1 MYTIRKK
8 VTMSEFEIR
17 ITPEEGMLKEFIH
30 TFKGSLDLRLWMSL
44 IQEELVELRAEDY
57 GTAAHLKELCD
68 VMYVYNGM
76 MLTTPKFAGDLISEE
91 ELAKINEG
99 IDKARESITMYF
111 NLYTSEV
118 VGEAFTRVHKSNMS
132 KLGRDGKPIFR
143 EDGKVLKGPDYKE
156 PDLSD
161 LIIAKKD

>member
-1 MYTIRKK
+1 MYTTRKK
-8 VTMSEFEIR
+8 VTMSEVTKT

-30 TFKGSLDLRLWMSL
+30 TFKGSLDLRLWMTL
-44 IQEELVELRAEDY
+44 IEEELVELRAEDY
-57 GTAAHLKELCD
+57 GTPAHLKELCD

-76 MLTTPKFAGDLISEE
+76 MLTIPKFAGDLISEE
-91 ELAKINEG
+91 ELEKINETN
-99 IDKARESITMYF
+99 DKAKEIITRYF
-111 NLYTSEV
+111 GLYTAEI
-118 VGEAFTRVHKSNMS
+118 VGKAFTRVHKSNMS

>member
-1 MYTIRKK
+1 
-8 VTMSEFEIR
+8 
-17 ITPEEGMLKEFIH
+17 
-30 TFKGSLDLRLWMSL
+30 
-44 IQEELVELRAEDY
+44 
-57 GTAAHLKELCD
+57 
-68 VMYVYNGM
+68 MYVYNGM

-91 ELAKINEG
+91 ELAEINEG

-111 NLYTSEV
+111 NLYTAEV

-161 LIIAKKD
+161 LILAKKD

>member
-1 MYTIRKK
+1 
-8 VTMSEFEIR
+8 MSELEIR
-17 ITPEEGMLKEFIH
+17 ITPEEQMLKEFIH
-30 TFKGSLDLRLWMSL
+30 TFKGSLDLRLWMTL
-44 IQEELVELRAEDY
+44 IEEELVELRAEDY
-57 GTAAHLKELCD
+57 GTVAHLKELCD

-76 MLTTPKFAGDLISEE
+76 MLTIPKFAGDLISEE
-91 ELAKINEG
+91 ELANINKTN
-99 IDKARESITMYF
+99 DKAKEIITRYF
-111 NLYTSEV
+111 GLYTAEV

>member
-1 MYTIRKK
+1 MTEY
-8 VTMSEFEIR
+8 EIR
-17 ITPEEGMLKEFIH
+17 ITPEEQMLKEFIQ
-30 TFKGSLDLRLWMSL
+30 TFKGSLDLRLWMNL
-44 IQEELVELRAEDY
+44 IEEELVELRAEDY

-91 ELAKINEG
+91 ELAEINEG

-111 NLYTSEV
+111 NLYTAEV

-143 EDGKVLKGPDYKE
+143 EDGKVLKGPNYFK
-156 PDLSD
+156 PDINSILN
-161 LIIAKKD
+161 K